1 MLQLQCYNTTILIN
15 WDVLLIVLPNLDDI
29 SSDKKMMMGS
39 KKEKE
44 EDNIY
49 IFFFQMVCDKI

>member
-49 IFFFQMVCDKI
+49 IFFFSNGM